1 MALVAFDG
9 QLLLHLVMCST
20 ADHENVQMHFSK
32 ITTFKGNKFNKARSV
47 KRSILFIDGSLTTNR
62 NLSGKAMIG
71 LKLVEHTVIAIAKQ
85 LHRHEV

>member
-1 MALVAFDG
+1 
-9 QLLLHLVMCST
+9 MCST

-32 ITTFKGNKFNKARSV
+32 ITTFKGNKARSV

-62 NLSGKAMIG
+62 NLSGKAIIG
-71 LKLVEHTVIAIAKQ
+71 LKLVEHTVIAIAKH